1 MFIFGILIIL
11 GFIYLLNNGELDNLF
26 NRRSGNQFRTDKQND
41 PVEII
46 KERYAKGEINKD
58 EYNEMMNNIKY

>member
-1 MFIFGILIIL
+1 MFLFWLLIII
-11 GFIYLLNNGELDNLF
+11 GFIYLLNNGELNNLF
-26 NRRSGNQFRTDKQND
+26 TSKNSGSYGNNKRKD

-58 EYNEMMNNIKY
+58 EYDEMMGSM

>member
-1 MFIFGILIIL
+1 MFIFWILIIV

-26 NRRSGNQFRTDKQND
+26 NRRNSNQYRTNNQND

-46 KERYAKGEINKD
+46 KERYAKGEINKE
-58 EYNEMMNNIKY
+58 EYNDMMNNINH